1 MSASNLHPVASTCYS
16 TIRRGLAYHS
26 PCIRFSLQLTLALST
41 ATPLAAAQT
50 FYPAPAE
57 ESPEHWQAQGQAELQ
72 RAMAR
77 TPITNR
83 AKNVILFVGDGMGIS
98 TVTAAR
104 IFDGQLRGSAGEENR
119 LTFESFPYVALSKT
133 YNTNQQTADS
143 AGTMTAMMSGIKTRA
158 GVIGVNQ
165 YADRGDCQSS
175 LGTEVPSLMQ
185 DAADRGL
192 ATGFVTTTRITHA
205 TPAATYAHSPERNWE
220 SDANLSPEAIAAGC
234 QDIAAQLLSF
244 DFGAGVN
251 VAMGGGLAAFV
262 PATETEPLTGGAGQR
277 LDGRNLTREWLEKYN
292 DSAFVWNKD
301 QLAAV
306 DVTSTAHVLG
316 LFSRSQMS
324 YSHDRAGDDAS
335 EPDLPA
341 MTETAIRLLQQQ
353 GQEDGFFL
361 MVESGRIDHAHHAGN
376 AYRALQDTREFADAV
391 QKAMTLTSD
400 EDTLIIVTAD
410 HSHTLTLG
418 GYATRG
424 NPILG
429 TVVGNDDQGLP
440 QAGVSIAADDMP
452 YTTLGYRDGL
462 GFAEDAGGDSRYQ
475 MPIAGGRHD
484 LREVDTT
491 HPDFHQEALVPLESE
506 GHAGEDVAIYARG
519 PWAHLFHSTHEQ
531 NYIYHVM
538 RHALGW

>member
-1 MSASNLHPVASTCYS
+1 MPISCPHHTTSDAPATVRFRSRTAL
-16 TIRRGLAYHS
+16 LA
-26 PCIRFSLQLTLALST
+26 TLCVALST
-41 ATPLAAAQT
+41 AASVASSQT

-57 ESPEHWQAQGQAELQ
+57 ESPEHWQALGQAELQ
-72 RAMAR
+72 RALAR
-77 TPITNR
+77 TPITAR

-104 IFDGQLRGSAGEENR
+104 IFDAQMRGSAGEEN
-119 LTFESFPYVALSKT
+119 LLAFENFPYVGLSKT

-165 YADRGDCQSS
+165 YADRADCQSS
-175 LGTEVPSLMQ
+175 QGTEVPSLMQ
-185 DAADRGL
+185 DAAARGL
-192 ATGFVTTTRITHA
+192 ATGIVTTTRITHA
-205 TPAATYAHSPERNWE
+205 TPAATYAHTPERDWE
-220 SDANLSPEAIAAGC
+220 SDANMSADAIAAGC
-234 QDIAAQLLSF
+234 RDIAAQLLAF
-244 DFGAGVN
+244 DFGAGIN

-262 PATETEPLTGGAGQR
+262 PATETEPLTGQAGQR
-277 LDGRNLTREWLEKYN
+277 LDGRNLTREWLQKYP
-292 DSAFVWNKD
+292 DSAFIWNRE
-301 QLAAV
+301 QLA
-306 DVTSTAHVLG
+306 DLDISNTRHVLG
-316 LFSRSQMS
+316 LFNRSQMS
-324 YSHDRAGDDAS
+324 YSHDRAGDEAS
-335 EPDLPA
+335 EPDLPT

-376 AYRALQDTREFADAV
+376 AYRALQDTREFAAAI
-391 QKAMTLTSD
+391 QSAMALTSD

-410 HSHTLTLG
+410 HSHTLTIG

-429 TVVGNDDQGLP
+429 AVVGNDSHGHPQTGLS
-440 QAGVSIAADDMP
+440 VADDNMP

-462 GFAEDAGGDSRYQ
+462 GFAEDAGGDRRYL
-475 MPIAGGRHD
+475 MPIASGRHD

-519 PWAHLFHSTHEQ
+519 PWAHLIHSTHEQ
-531 NYIYHVM
+531 HYIYHVM

>member
-1 MSASNLHPVASTCYS
+1 MPTSCPHQNASATPDR
-16 TIRRGLAYHS
+16 IRRRPRSLLVTGLCLA
-26 PCIRFSLQLTLALST
+26 LGTLA
-41 ATPLAAAQT
+41 PLASAQT
-50 FYPAPAE
+50 FYPVPAQ
-57 ESPEHWQAQGQAELQ
+57 ESPEHWQALGQAELQ
-72 RAMAR
+72 RALAR
-77 TPITNR
+77 TPITSR

-98 TVTAAR
+98 TITAAR
-104 IFDGQLRGSAGEENR
+104 IFDAQMRGSAGEEN
-119 LTFESFPYVALSKT
+119 LLAFESFPYVGLSKT

-165 YADRGDCQSS
+165 YANRADCLSS
-175 LGTEVPSLMQ
+175 QGTEVPSLMQ
-185 DAADRGL
+185 DAAARGL

-205 TPAATYAHSPERNWE
+205 TPAATYAHSPERDWE
-220 SDANLSPEAIAAGC
+220 SDANMSAEAIAAGC

-244 DFGAGVN
+244 DFGDGIN

-262 PATETEPLTGGAGQR
+262 PATETEPLTGQAGQR
-277 LDGRNLTREWLEKYN
+277 QDGRNLTQEWLEKYQ
-292 DSAFVWNKD
+292 DSAFIWNKA
-301 QLAAV
+301 QLA
-306 DVTSTAHVLG
+306 DLDPSQTRHVLG
-316 LFSRSQMS
+316 LFNRSQMS
-324 YSHDRAGDDAS
+324 YSYDRAGDEAT
-335 EPDLPA
+335 EPDLPT

-353 GQEDGFFL
+353 GQDDGFFL
-361 MVESGRIDHAHHAGN
+361 MVEAGRIDHAHHAGN
-376 AYRALQDTREFADAV
+376 AYRALQDTREFAAAI
-391 QKAMTLTSD
+391 QSAMALTSD

-429 TVVGNDDQGLP
+429 TVVGNDDHGQP
-440 QAGVSIAADDMP
+440 ATSVSIAADDMP

-462 GFAEDAGGDSRYQ
+462 GFADDAGGDRRYQ

-484 LREVDTT
+484 LQAVDTT
-491 HPDFHQEALVPLESE
+491 HPNFHQEALVPLSSE

-519 PWAHLFHSTHEQ
+519 PWAHLIHSTHEQ

>member
-1 MSASNLHPVASTCYS
+1 MPISCPHPTALVYYFLSRCLPACL
-16 TIRRGLAYHS
+16 G
-26 PCIRFSLQLTLALST
+26 LALSAAVST
-41 ATPLAAAQT
+41 TAAQT
-50 FYPAPAE
+50 VYPAPAD
-57 ESPEHWQAQGQAELQ
+57 ESPEHWQALGQAELQ
-72 RAMAR
+72 RALAR
-77 TPITNR
+77 TPNTGP

-104 IFDGQLRGSAGEENR
+104 IFDGQMRGSAGEENL
-119 LTFESFPYVALSKT
+119 LTFERFPYVGLSKT

-143 AGTMTAMMSGIKTRA
+143 AGTMTAMMTGIKTRA

-165 YADRGDCQSS
+165 YADRADCQSS

-185 DAADRGL
+185 DAAARGL

-205 TPAATYAHSPERNWE
+205 TPAATYAHTPERNWE
-220 SDANLSPEAIAAGC
+220 SDANMSEAAIAAGC
-234 QDIAAQLLSF
+234 QDIAAQLLTF
-244 DFGAGVN
+244 DFGKGIN

-262 PATETEPLTGGAGQR
+262 PATETEPLTGQAGQR

-292 DSAFVWNKD
+292 DSAFIWNKD
-301 QLAAV
+301 QLA
-306 DVTSTAHVLG
+306 DLDLSSTRHLLG
-316 LFSRSQMS
+316 LFNRSQMS
-324 YSHDRAGDDAS
+324 YSYDRAGEEAS
-335 EPDLPA
+335 EPDLPT

-353 GQEDGFFL
+353 GLEEGFFL

-376 AYRALQDTREFADAV
+376 AYRALQDTREFSAAV
-391 QKAMTLTSD
+391 QRAMMLTSE

-410 HSHTLTLG
+410 HSHSLTIG

-429 TVVGNDDQGLP
+429 AVVGNDGQGHP
-440 QAGVSIAADDMP
+440 EATVSIADDDMP

-462 GFAEDAGGDSRYQ
+462 GFAEDAGGDRRYS
-475 MPIAGGRHD
+475 MPIASGRHD